1 MPLVGLLVFVAGLCL
16 LPVTETDLFFR
27 LARGREFL
35 ATGHLPLTNL
45 FSFTYPDA
53 PYLDPAWLFD
63 VGAAAL
69 YRLGGYPAVVIGKTA
84 VLLLAF
90 FLAYRLSI
98 KRGARPVATAIL
110 LAFAALAMRERLV
123 ERPHIFSLLG
133 CVAVWW
139 GLGHLRGNKAFW
151 LIPITVLWAN
161 FHAGAFLA
169 PILVAQALPFAIVR
183 KHHIARIGIL
193 TMALGGCL
201 LATPVGAG
209 IVRYLLL
216 HGNIYDLHP
225 VDEFRAMTFRS
236 DGVAIAFFL
245 ACAGVLAWKR
255 MDLEAALP
263 TALLMILAARNVR
276 FVAETSII
284 LALATAPLF
293 SQVLAPLERRF
304 RHLGLF
310 VGGFFLAMAI
320 APRLG
325 KSQAFA
331 IDLDRSDL
339 PDEALRF
346 VEQHGLR
353 ERMYNDFETG
363 AYLIWEG
370 YPRYRVFTDPRLPA
384 YPEDFHLL
392 LGRMDI
398 PHGEWTAAMDRLGV
412 ESALIDYAGIN
423 RRVAYWDPHAFALVH
438 RHANRR
444 VFVRRLPRWNAFIAE
459 YEIPAT
465 FTFTVEEGAA
475 TFPLPSPPKGSTV
488 PSCEWELRLADL
500 VFDLDKGKTKRSLDH
515 VAKALA
521 LSTGSL
527 SGCLSPAREASAA
540 AWLGAEELATKQFD
554 NARAHLERA
563 VTLSPGDTTQLANL
577 ALAQEG
583 LGQTNDARGTWRKIA
598 DLSPGTPLG
607 KKAEERANH

>member
-1 MPLVGLLVFVAGLCL
+1 MPLIGLLVFVAGLCL

-35 ATGHLPLTNL
+35 ATGHLPRTNL

-63 VGAAAL
+63 VGTAAL
-69 YRLGGYPAVVIGKTA
+69 FRLGGFPAVVIGKTA
-84 VLLLAF
+84 ILLFTF
-90 FLAYRLSI
+90 FLAYRLA
-98 KRGARPVATAIL
+98 RQQGARPAATALL

-133 CVAVWW
+133 CVVVWW
-139 GLGHLRGNKAFW
+139 ALGHLRENKAFW
-151 LIPITVLWAN
+151 LIPLTVLWAN

-183 KHHIARIGIL
+183 KQAFARLAVL
-193 TMALGGCL
+193 TLALGVCL
-201 LATPVGAG
+201 LATPVGTG
-209 IVRYLLL
+209 IFRYLLL

-245 ACAGVLAWKR
+245 ACAGILAWKR
-255 MDLEAALP
+255 TDLETALP
-263 TALLMILAARNVR
+263 TALMMILAARNVR
-276 FVAETSII
+276 FVAETAIL

-304 RHLGLF
+304 RRLEIL
-310 VGGFFLAMAI
+310 VGAAFLVTAI

-325 KSQAFA
+325 NAQGFSL
-331 IDLDRSDL
+331 DLDRSDL

-353 ERMYNDFETG
+353 DRMYNDFETG

-370 YPRYRVFTDPRLPA
+370 FPRYRVFTDPRLPA
-384 YPEDFHLL
+384 YPEDFHRL

-412 ESALIDYAGIN
+412 ESALIDYAGLN
-423 RRVAYWDPHAFALVH
+423 RRVGYFGPNDWALVY

-444 VFVRRLPRWNAFIAE
+444 VFVRRLPRWNGLIAT

-475 TFPLPSPPKGSTV
+475 TFPIASPPNGSPV
-488 PSCEWELRLADL
+488 PACEWELRLADL
-500 VFDLDKGKTKRSLDH
+500 IFDLDQGKPKRSLAH
-515 VAKALA
+515 VALA
-521 LSTGSL
+521 LASPA
-527 SGCLSPAREASAA
+527 GCLSAARESAAA
-540 AWLGAEELATKQFD
+540 AWLGAEELAAHHYEE
-554 NARAHLERA
+554 ARAHLERA
-563 VTLSPGDTTQLANL
+563 LALAPAETTQLANL
-577 ALAQEG
+577 ALTQEG
-583 LGQTNDARGTWRKIA
+583 LGLTDDARKTWRKIA
-598 DLSPGTPLG
+598 DLVPGSPLG
-607 KKAEERANH
+607 KKAAARAER